1 MGFILRAIF
10 MSQKDLV
17 NIFLN
22 IKNLFILMIILYV
35 VTFIFFQHISKKNF
49 EKKTSF
55 FEKINTFIYF
65 F

>member
-1 MGFILRAIF
+1 

-22 IKNLFILMIILYV
+22 VKSLFILMIILY
-35 VTFIFFQHISKKNF
+35 TTSFIFFQAISKKNF

-55 FEKINTFIYF
+55 FEKINTIIYF
-65 F
+65 FKIKKNLTN

>member
-1 MGFILRAIF
+1 

-22 IKNLFILMIILYV
+22 VKNLFILMIILY
-35 VTFIFFQHISKKNF
+35 TTSFIIFQSISKKNF

-55 FEKINTFIYF
+55 FEKINTIVYF
-65 F
+65 FKIKKILNN